1 MMAMVGIILL
11 MGIVTKNSILLIDY
25 TITLR
30 KRGMGREEALLK
42 AGPVRLRPILM
53 TSAAMIMGMLPA
65 ALGIGEGAEWRR
77 SMGISVIGGLITS
90 TLLTLLVVPVTY
102 VVVDKFGEFLKRNIK
117 IGG

>member
-1 MMAMVGIILL
+1 
-11 MGIVTKNSILLIDY
+11 
-25 TITLR
+25 
-30 KRGMGREEALLK
+30 MGREEALIN

-65 ALGIGEGAEWRR
+65 ALGIGEGAEWRQA
-77 SMGISVIGGLITS
+77 MGITVIGGLVTS

-102 VVVDKFGEFLKRNIK
+102 VVVDNFGEFLKRNIK